1 MLTEQQQDSAYPADI
16 NSFKVSKT
24 RAQPEAS
31 VWSFYSALTRSPL
44 GYSSEQW
51 LNYKLM
57 SFGKDLLCTEGISI
71 FSAGNT
77 RHQLHPS
84 LVLRGS
90 TGFSTPLFARG
101 AGFCSKPS
109 SWRSLSPLLAPG
121 RSPSEPLLKRTFIFS
136 FLPTYSHNC
145 IFQVAQQSS
154 FLVASL
160 TCLLRFVRH
169 CFLMWTGWT
178 LSPNFH
184 LALTM
189 TEAKFDLTSWLT
201 ISTECP

>member
-44 GYSSEQW
+44 GYSSKQW

-71 FSAGNT
+71 VSAGNT

-84 LVLRGS
+84 LALRGS

-121 RSPSEPLLKRTFIFS
+121 RSPPAPLLKRTFILS
-136 FLPTYSHNC
+136 FLPTYSRLH
-145 IFQVAQQSS
+145 
-154 FLVASL
+154 FLSGTTKQLFGGFSNAFTWICSA
-160 TCLLRFVRH
+160 
-169 CFLMWTGWT
+169 LMWTGWT

-184 LALTM
+184 WPEQWLKQSLT
-189 TEAKFDLTSWLT
+189 TSWLT